1 MKEKS
6 IRIFDTTLRDG
17 EQTPGVCLEAAE
29 KVEIA
34 QALAKLKVDVIEAGF
49 PVASP
54 GDFQSVQQI
63 AEQVKGPVIAAL
75 ARADKKD
82 IDRAWQALQKAERP
96 RIHTFIATSDIHL
109 EYKLKMTRAQV
120 LAKTKEAVRYAKKFV
135 SDVEFSAEDASRSDW
150 DFLCQVYEAAITA
163 GATVVNVPDTVGYST
178 PEEFGALIRYIR
190 EHVPNIEQAEISVHC
205 HDDLGMAVANSLAAI
220 ANGVTQ
226 VECTINGLGERAGNA
241 AVEELVMALYTR
253 REHYRATTGMDT
265 RQIYRTSRLVSTLT
279 GVVVAPTKAVVGE
292 NAFAHESGIHQHG
305 VLNNSL
311 TYEIMQP
318 EIVGISRNAIVLGKH
333 SGRHAFEERL
343 KQLGHEL
350 DSQKIN
356 ELFVQF
362 KALADRKKVVFDRD
376 IEAMVSDK
384 RVVIPE
390 WYHLTRHHVV
400 SGNNTLPMAS
410 VKLATKDGQ
419 EVEKVSDGYGP
430 VDAAFKAIEKAVG
443 FAIELKDYQLKAVTA
458 GEDALGEATVW
469 LERDG
474 GVFIGRGLSTDV
486 IEASA
491 KAYVNAVNKMLAA
504 CGRPAKEETA
514 GGGI

>member
-1 MKEKS
+1 MDDQV

-29 KVEIA
+29 KLEIA

-54 GDFQSVQQI
+54 GDFQAVKQI

-82 IDRAWQALQKAERP
+82 IDLAWQALQQAERP
-96 RIHTFIATSDIHL
+96 CIHTFIATSDIHL

-120 LAKTKEAVRYAKKFV
+120 LAKAKEAVRYAKKFV
-135 SDVEFSAEDASRSDW
+135 NDVEFSAEDASRSDW
-150 DFLCQVYEAAITA
+150 NFLCQIYGAAITA
-163 GATVVNVPDTVGYST
+163 GATVINVPDTVGYST

-190 EHVPNIEQAEISVHC
+190 EHVPNIDQAEISVHC

-220 ANGVTQ
+220 ANGATQ

-241 AVEELVMALYTR
+241 AMEELVMALYTR
-253 REHYRATTGMDT
+253 REHYHAATGMDT

-279 GVVVAPTKAVVGE
+279 GVAVAPTKAVVGE

-350 DSQKIN
+350 DGQKIN

-376 IEAMVSDK
+376 LEAMVSDK
-384 RVVIPE
+384 RVAIPE
-390 WYHLTRHHVV
+390 WYRLTRHHVV

-410 VKLATKDGQ
+410 VKLETKDGQ

-443 FAIELKDYQLKAVTA
+443 FAIELKDFQLKAVTA

-474 GVFIGRGLSTDV
+474 GTFIGRGLSTDV

-504 CGRPAKEETA
+504 CGRPAKEQTA
-514 GGGI
+514 GGI